1 MGSIRISVS
10 CSIRL
15 ALKIFDIGRRSSTV
29 LHPKYPKTIFFPK
42 AHLGFYLIINP
53 HRSCES
59 MISDRAPT
67 NTPPPLHSRP
77 PIITSSSINDSSYP
91 FSDSIRTAPFPDGVK
106 PLLSSPSETLLSLDF
121 PAPRAAGHTP
131 TFRERVGDTAALQ
144 HFADSDA
151 CDALAPHEIA
161 FNFSFFNVRP
171 SGYSSVIYPPNIPH
185 EFSTL
190 QHIKFEV
197 CCHATAC
204 VS

>member
-1 MGSIRISVS
+1 M
-10 CSIRL
+10 
-15 ALKIFDIGRRSSTV
+15 
-29 LHPKYPKTIFFPK
+29 LHPRYQNTIYFQK
-42 AHLGFYLIINP
+42 AHRAFYLSINP
-53 HRSCES
+53 RRSCES

-91 FSDSIRTAPFPDGVK
+91 FSDSIRTAPFPEGVK

-121 PAPRAAGHTP
+121 PAPQAAGHTP
-131 TFRERVGDTAALQ
+131 TFRERVGDTSALQ
-144 HFADSDA
+144 HFADGDA

-161 FNFSFFNVRP
+161 YNFSFFNVRP
-171 SGYSSVIYPPNIPH
+171 SGYSSIIYPPNIPH

-197 CCHATAC
+197 CHHATAC
-204 VS
+204 VFYDAKNRLCVCACMSDAQSNFLLISHN